1 MDLFGVGPLEILM
14 ILIVAILV
22 VGPAKMVEVAT
33 KLGKFWREAQKLLV
47 QAADAATA
55 SRAPLPPDGSH
66 SIPEP
71 NANYEDSTTSS
82 NSNQHPKNGAF

>member
-14 ILIVAILV
+14 VLIVAILV
-22 VGPAKMVEVAT
+22 VGPAKMVEAAT

-55 SRAPLPPDGSH
+55 SRSPLPPDGSQSVPAPH
-66 SIPEP
+66 ISD
-71 NANYEDSTTSS
+71 EDSDSPS
-82 NSNQHPKNGAF
+82 NSNHRPQNGAY